1 LSPHEEEPMRGTVRT
16 VEPLRLFIALITS
29 VLLAAASTPLAAS
42 DQGLATWESKVA
54 LRAEEPAWVEEPLA
68 LCSVRLVE
76 GGSEVAIVCRH
87 DLGTEGEVALIR
99 AGDGERSVA
108 PFWSAPL
115 ASPFEATASL
125 AAPALEALLTGELAL
140 RIESSASGV
149 VASGGIGTPI
159 FDSGFDEFS
168 LCEWS
173 NFPCPSDGNVCT
185 DEVCSST
192 GVCSHPNNT
201 ASCPLPN
208 ATGGCIGG
216 NCAVVVS
223 CNSGFSNCDANQLNG
238 CEQAHNT
245 LSSTCA
251 SAPGLTFVGEKGGD
265 EACGVGC
272 TATSEVTFSTQ
283 TGLVE
288 RWYQARAAENSACTA
303 NLIHKVR
310 LAVPA
315 GVDWDLF
322 LYDDNCNLIDSSI
335 GGTGVDE
342 EVGIA
347 SIDFGTGSDD
357 SFLYRVEVRYFSGG
371 SCDDWSL
378 TFIGRNCN

>member
-1 LSPHEEEPMRGTVRT
+1 MRGTVRT

-192 GVCSHPNNT
+192 GVCSHPNKHGL
-201 ASCPLPN
+201 LP
-208 ATGGCIGG
+208 
-216 NCAVVVS
+216 
-223 CNSGFSNCDANQLNG
+223 
-238 CEQAHNT
+238 
-245 LSSTCA
+245 
-251 SAPGLTFVGEKGGD
+251 
-265 EACGVGC
+265 
-272 TATSEVTFSTQ
+272 
-283 TGLVE
+283 
-288 RWYQARAAENSACTA
+288 AAER
-303 NLIHKVR
+303 HRR
-310 LAVPA
+310 LHRWQLCRRRQLQLRLLELRRQPA
-315 GVDWDLF
+315 QRLRAGPQHSVLH
-322 LYDDNCNLIDSSI
+322 LRQRS
-335 GGTGVDE
+335 
-342 EVGIA
+342 
-347 SIDFGTGSDD
+347 GSD
-357 SFLYRVEVRYFSGG
+357 FRG
-371 SCDDWSL
+371 
-378 TFIGRNCN
+378 

>member
-1 LSPHEEEPMRGTVRT
+1 
-16 VEPLRLFIALITS
+16 
-29 VLLAAASTPLAAS
+29 
-42 DQGLATWESKVA
+42 
-54 LRAEEPAWVEEPLA
+54 
-68 LCSVRLVE
+68 
-76 GGSEVAIVCRH
+76 
-87 DLGTEGEVALIR
+87 
-99 AGDGERSVA
+99 
-108 PFWSAPL
+108 
-115 ASPFEATASL
+115 
-125 AAPALEALLTGELAL
+125 
-140 RIESSASGV
+140 
-149 VASGGIGTPI
+149 
-159 FDSGFDEFS
+159 
-168 LCEWS
+168 
-173 NFPCPSDGNVCT
+173 
-185 DEVCSST
+185 
-192 GVCSHPNNT
+192 
-201 ASCPLPN
+201 
-208 ATGGCIGG
+208 
-216 NCAVVVS
+216 
-223 CNSGFSNCDANQLNG
+223 
-238 CEQAHNT
+238 
-245 LSSTCA
+245 
-251 SAPGLTFVGEKGGD
+251 VGEKGGD

-347 SIDFGTGSDD
+347 SIDYGTGSDD